1 MTSVERLALRA
12 SEAVAECLV
21 RQLMV
26 PCVYFEA
33 PWPTEDSHV
42 DVLAVDRAGSG
53 DVHVVEV
60 KRSLK
65 DLRSAA
71 RQVMHCPAQFRWLTV
86 SADIWGKTVIASSSG
101 KAPSLLYP
109 PDGMGRIGV
118 IRVVK
123 TPKDGLRAE
132 VLFKAERF
140 KGNLYAQAD
149 KFVAGHRPDID
160 FR

>member
-1 MTSVERLALRA
+1 
-12 SEAVAECLV
+12 
-21 RQLMV
+21 MV

-33 PWPTEDSHV
+33 PWPTPDARV
-42 DVLAVDRAGSG
+42 DVLAVDRAGVG

-60 KRSLK
+60 MRSLA

-71 RQVMHCPAQFRWLTV
+71 KQLMGCPAQFRWLAV
-86 SADIWGKTVIASSSG
+86 AKAARGRSVIVPSSG
-101 KAPSLLYP
+101 KAPAFLYP
-109 PDGMGRIGV
+109 REGMGRIGV
-118 IRVVK
+118 IEVVK

-140 KGNLYAQAD
+140 RGNLNAEVD
-149 KFVAGHRPDID
+149 KFVAEHRPDID